1 MHYVFIFLYRKKEN
15 NRKIDYHMQ
24 KFTNIDFMY
33 PAFMLIF
40 SLVMIFSP
48 RTMMGRA
55 KYDEESLRTE
65 SWIKK
70 LGIGF
75 GVFALA
81 FAIFIYFNLKDA

>member
-1 MHYVFIFLYRKKEN
+1 
-15 NRKIDYHMQ
+15 MQ